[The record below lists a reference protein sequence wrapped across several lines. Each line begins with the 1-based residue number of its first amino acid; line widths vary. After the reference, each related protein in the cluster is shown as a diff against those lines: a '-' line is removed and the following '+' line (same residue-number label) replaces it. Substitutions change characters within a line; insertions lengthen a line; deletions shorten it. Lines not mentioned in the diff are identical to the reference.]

1 VVNGQPMKLVARNF
15 ETVEAAL
22 DAMIGRMKVKVEEM
36 HRDGDLTDEKRDEAL
51 KKLLTPRIRRR

>member
-1 VVNGQPMKLVARNF
+1 MKPVARNF

-22 DAMIGRMKVKVEEM
+22 DAMIGRMEVKVEEM
-36 HRDGDLTDEKRDEAL
+36 HRDGELTDEKRDEAL